1 MSHIPAER
9 ALNIIEL
16 LADHAGTL
24 ALGEIADR
32 LALPK
37 SGAHRLLATLV
48 EQGWAEQDAHTG
60 FYRLTMRLAMLGQ
73 KFYAAT
79 GIPEICQPL
88 LDRLARD
95 SREFARLAVVDGQSL
110 TWVAHAQGATGGL
123 VYQPT
128 LTSNTVPLYATATG
142 KAWLA
147 TLAPEAA
154 LKSALKRGF
163 DDAYKY
169 GPNVIR
175 SVDALTREIR
185 ATQRRGYGVAL
196 NEAEPGVTAIAAA
209 IRIDDAEAAVGT
221 ISVAGPSVRLTEQR
235 IEELAPLVTRAAAE
249 LGALWPSRRRV
260 NGAASPAP
268 GATNTKGAAGSTVA
282 SGAMGMSGASSAKVM
297 PGTTSAPVASR
308 TAASAPGRK
317 RRTA

>member
-1 MSHIPAER
+1 MSHVPAER

-16 LADHAGTL
+16 LADSAGTL

-73 KFYAAT
+73 RFYAAT
-79 GIPEICQPL
+79 GIPEVCQPL
-88 LDRLARD
+88 LDRLARE

-147 TLAPEAA
+147 TLPPESAM
-154 LKSALKRGF
+154 KSVLQRGF
-163 DDAYKY
+163 DDTHKY
-169 GPNVIR
+169 GPNVVR
-175 SVDALTREIR
+175 SVDALMREIR
-185 ATQRRGYGVAL
+185 ATQKRGYGIAL

-209 IRIDDAEAAVGT
+209 IRMSDTDPAFGT
-221 ISVAGPSVRLTEQR
+221 VSVAGPSVRLTEKR
-235 IEELAPLVTRAAAE
+235 IEELAPLVMRTAAE
-249 LGALWPSRRRV
+249 LAALWPSRQRV
-260 NGAASPAP
+260 NGAAP
-268 GATNTKGAAGSTVA
+268 
-282 SGAMGMSGASSAKVM
+282 
-297 PGTTSAPVASR
+297 
-308 TAASAPGRK
+308 AASAVPARK
-317 RRTA
+317 RRSA